1 MPDVAWASPEFV
13 AGHGLPASFARAPEL
28 CIEVVSPSNSAGEM
42 RERTAAYLAAGALE
56 VWLVAADGTMEMFD
70 AHGGIDASS
79 FGIAL
84 TPPR

>member
-1 MPDVAWASPEFV
+1 
-13 AGHGLPASFARAPEL
+13 
-28 CIEVVSPSNSAGEM
+28 M

-70 AHGGIDASS
+70 AQGGIDASS